1 MTRLEKLIQR
11 ICSKP
16 PDARFHDVQQLL
28 VGFGWTKARQ
38 KGSHV
43 SFDKAGEQPIT
54 VPIRDGK
61 VGRVYLRD
69 ICSRL
74 DLDLDS

>member
-1 MTRLEKLIQR
+1 MTQLETLIQR

-16 PDARFHDVQQLL
+16 PDARFRDVQKLL
-28 VGFGWTKARQ
+28 EGCGWTLDRQ

-43 SFDKAGEQPIT
+43 SFVKAGEQPIT
-54 VPIRDGK
+54 VPIRDGT

-74 DLDLDS
+74 DLDLEP